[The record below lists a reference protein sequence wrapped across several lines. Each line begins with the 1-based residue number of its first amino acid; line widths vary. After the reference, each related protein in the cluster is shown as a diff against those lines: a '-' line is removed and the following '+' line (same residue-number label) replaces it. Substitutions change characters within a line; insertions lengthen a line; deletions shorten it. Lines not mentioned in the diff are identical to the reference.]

1 MRRIINTTKPLNVVE
16 AKKEADRLNNL
27 AKSAEVAL
35 SVTKEQQQ
43 QVEKDI
49 EALHFLKKEIE
60 EEVELEKEKIKET
73 KKEHSLLKEKK
84 TLTSEDVKKLEE
96 EKEQKLSEIS
106 SVQKTVDKT
115 FEEATLKAQT
125 ELDKKN
131 KEIARLNDVSE
142 SLSDNVVRLVALKNA
157 AIEDTE
163 KEKVNLASLQ
173 EESLKLEKSISS
185 SSIEEE
191 NILDQ
196 LKQLK
201 EELETLQPLKDELD
215 KTKKQVESAVDV
227 LSELDTKIFERQMEY
242 DSFDEKA
249 KVTKENLKKIEE
261 AIDVKTRRLKA
272 MLEEKAV
279 DKYLQMNDII

>member
-1 MRRIINTTKPLNVVE
+1 VRRIINTTKPLNVVE